1 MDKRTRRNLVWVL
14 LLLAGTVWILARH
27 NRPVPYQ
34 RDSGLIFGTMYN
46 ITYQHA
52 ENLKA
57 DIEAEMLRF
66 DGSLSPFNDTAVIT
80 RVNRGEEVVTD
91 SLFRNVFR
99 RSMQEEM
106 GPGSMAIA
114 LIGCAGNIN
123 HFDTRT
129 DMNQTCYEEAKR
141 VGTGYAET
149 VKKALGTLKPI
160 EGEGI
165 QIVFGDAQAGPRE
178 ISREELDEAEAI
190 CAKYPDIDVES
201 LESTVDLT
209 SEDLARGTPFALKY
223 FANTLV
229 KMANNKTPVVFHLIG
244 FQFGK
249 CAVLASLPSEP
260 FIEIGLELRKGIF
273 GGKLCLV
280 SSHGNGTG
288 GMTYSGGYIPNPWN
302 YGRGGYE
309 PTPRS
314 NPFSMKT
321 ADILLAAW
329 RRLAEKLN

>member
-1 MDKRTRRNLVWVL
+1 
-14 LLLAGTVWILARH
+14 
-27 NRPVPYQ
+27 
-34 RDSGLIFGTMYN
+34 
-46 ITYQHA
+46 
-52 ENLKA
+52 
-57 DIEAEMLRF
+57 
-66 DGSLSPFNDTAVIT
+66 
-80 RVNRGEEVVTD
+80 
-91 SLFRNVFR
+91 
-99 RSMQEEM
+99 
-106 GPGSMAIA
+106 
-114 LIGCAGNIN
+114 
-123 HFDTRT
+123 
-129 DMNQTCYEEAKR
+129 MNQTCYEEAKR

-165 QIVFGDAQAGPRE
+165 QIVFGDVQAGPRE

-321 ADILLAAW
+321 ADILLATW